1 LLDQGKFERVA
12 TPTVKAV
19 DTTAAGD
26 VFCGALAVAMVEG
39 RAVKEAVSFACA
51 AAALSV
57 TRMGAQ
63 TSAPMRSA
71 VDRFRARL

>member
-1 LLDQGKFERVA
+1 V
-12 TPTVKAV
+12 VKAV

-39 RAVKEAVSFACA
+39 SPVKEAVSFACA

-57 TRMGAQ
+57 TGMGAQ
-63 TSAPMRSA
+63 TSAPKRSA
-71 VDRFRARL
+71 VDRFKERL